1 MVYLSFQVMK
11 DKPSCRWHKPTL
23 RQDPAAC
30 ECPERHLSKHIIY
43 EIIPNDIYLEYTDR

>member
-30 ECPERHLSKHIIY
+30 ECLERHLSKHVIY
-43 EIIPNDIYLEYTDR
+43 DIIPNNIYLEYTER